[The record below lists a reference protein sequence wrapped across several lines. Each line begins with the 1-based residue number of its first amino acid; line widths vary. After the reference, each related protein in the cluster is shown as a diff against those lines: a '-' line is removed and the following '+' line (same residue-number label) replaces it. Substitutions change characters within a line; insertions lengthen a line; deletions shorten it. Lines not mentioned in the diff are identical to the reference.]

1 MKYFLLSV
9 SKNEK
14 LKSVNIGDYVQALA
28 SSQYY
33 PRIDGF
39 LDRDEDLK
47 DYDGEEAKM
56 IMNGWYMHNP
66 KNWPPSNKIHP
77 LFVAFHL
84 NLLAKKELTSPDSIA
99 YLKKHEPIGCRDF
112 DTMNTLKSYGV
123 DAYFSGCMTLTL
135 GKKYKTEEN
144 DGSVYIVDPKIKVTT
159 SYLNLVLALIYA
171 LLHLSSIKKLMD
183 KNFLFWQYG
192 KFRIIYV
199 VNFFKQYSKVFG
211 KQILLDATYLTQESP
226 YYQDAFKNDSER
238 LDEAKRLIKGYAK
251 ASLVITSRIHCALPC
266 LGIGTPVIYTEND
279 DDAEVSQCRLRGLK
293 NLFNVLV
300 CKDNKV
306 EPHFEVKGL
315 IDKNNHPENKK
326 DWITLFDALD
336 KRCTEF
342 MKD

>member
-47 DYDGEEAKM
+47 DYEGEEAKM

-66 KNWPPSNKIHP
+66 KNWPPSDKIHP

-135 GKKYKTEEN
+135 GKKYKSEEKN
-144 DGSVYIVDPKIKVTT
+144 GSIYIVDPKIKVTT

-171 LLHLSSIKKLMD
+171 LFHLPSIKKLMN
-183 KNFLFWQYG
+183 KKFLFWQCG
-192 KFRIIYV
+192 KSRIIYV
-199 VNFFKQYSKVFG
+199 VNFFKQYSKVFD
-211 KQILLDATYLTQESP
+211 KKILLAATYLTQESP

-306 EPHFEVKGL
+306 EPQFEVKGL
-315 IDKNNHPENKK
+315 INKSNHPENKK
-326 DWITLFDALD
+326 DWIPLFEALD